1 MAVVKILDQQKKE
14 VGDITLPEDIFEVEV
29 RPEILNL
36 VVRSQLAAKRS
47 GTVGVKNRTAISG
60 GGKKPWRQKGT
71 GRARVGSIRSPLWR
85 GGAVAHGP
93 QARDYSFKV
102 NKKVRKL
109 ALKMALSSRLA
120 EDNLMVVNSL
130 QLPEIKTK
138 GFTTIKDALGLKK
151 VLIVI
156 PEGDN
161 NLELSAR
168 NVPGVKVMHQDS
180 LNVYD
185 VLRYPQLVLAPEVVE
200 NLQERLK

>member
-1 MAVVKILDQQKKE
+1 MAVVKIIDQQKKE

-29 RPEILNL
+29 RPEILNF
-36 VVRSQLAAKRS
+36 VVRSQLAAKRAGS
-47 GTVGVKNRTAISG
+47 ASVKNRASITG

-71 GRARVGSIRSPLWR
+71 GRARAGSVRSPLWR
-85 GGAVAHGP
+85 GGAVAQRP
-93 QARDYSFKV
+93 QTRQYSIKG
-102 NKKVRKL
+102 NKKGRKL

-120 EDNLMVVNSL
+120 EENLLVVNRF

-138 GFTTIKDALGLKK
+138 AFCEIRDRLGLKK
-151 VLIVI
+151 VLIVVS
-156 PEGDN
+156 EQDN
-161 NLELSAR
+161 NLELSSR
-168 NVPGVKVMHQDS
+168 NIPGVKVMHQDS

>member
-1 MAVVKILDQQKKE
+1 MAVVKIIDQQKKE

-29 RPEILNL
+29 RPEILNF
-36 VVRSQLAAKRS
+36 VVRSQLAAKRAGS
-47 GTVGVKNRTAISG
+47 ASVKNRASITG

-71 GRARVGSIRSPLWR
+71 GRARAGSVRSPLWR

-93 QARDYSFKV
+93 QPRQYSIKV

-120 EDNLMVVNSL
+120 EENLLVVNRF

-138 GFTTIKDALGLKK
+138 AFCEIRDRLGLKK
-151 VLIVI
+151 VLIVVS
-156 PEGDN
+156 EQDN
-161 NLELSAR
+161 NLELSSR
-168 NVPGVKVMHQDS
+168 NIPGVKVMHQDS